1 MLEMAFQLFP
11 TFQASLKRKT
21 TGCNTYPTSSANT
34 YLTTGANTY
43 LTMYLCFKLA
53 GRVSGDPGLD

>member
-1 MLEMAFQLFP
+1 MKFFSVTKGPLAESHISSP
-11 TFQASLKRKT
+11 SKKERS
-21 TGCNTYPTSSANT
+21 TGANT

-43 LTMYLCFKLA
+43 LTMYLPLKLV